1 MGFLMKM
8 GTFAKLTVAAAVA
21 SLGAQAAMA
30 QSSVT
35 MYGILD
41 TGVEFLTHAN
51 ANGDSLV
58 RVPKITGTIPSR
70 WGIRGREDLGGGY
83 AAIFTLEDGFNVGN
97 GAVNQ
102 GGRLFGRQAFVGID
116 SPYGQFTF
124 GRQYTMTNPVGS
136 DANIMGPAMYAVAST
151 DSYLPNART
160 DNTIAYKGKFE
171 GLTFGATY
179 SFARDSGSSAGS
191 GNSPG
196 EGTCVGGAGA
206 GIGCTAW
213 SAMLKYDKHSAYGVA
228 ASYELQ
234 HGGTGALANLY
245 NGLPAID
252 LSHASDEDIRINAN
266 GYVFVGPV
274 KLGAGW
280 LGRRVLT
287 QAQRVTVDT
296 YYLAAQYWIT
306 PALEL
311 EGTVFRVINN
321 QMDTRATAL
330 AALAAYHLS
339 KRTEVYVQTGYLTN
353 SKHGQYTIS
362 SGGGGSTPGAGM
374 GQLGLMLGV
383 RQNF

>member
-1 MGFLMKM
+1 MKLE
-8 GTFAKLTVAAAVA
+8 TFGRLAIAAAVA

-35 MYGILD
+35 LYGIVD
-41 TGVEFLTHAN
+41 TGVEFLTHSN
-51 ANGDSLV
+51 AQGDSIV

-70 WGIRGREDLGGGY
+70 WGIRGREDLGSGY
-83 AAIFTLEDGFNVGN
+83 AAIFTLENGFNLGS
-97 GAVNQ
+97 GSVNQ
-102 GGRLFGRQAFVGID
+102 GGRMFGRQAFVGID

-160 DNTIAYKGKFE
+160 DNTIGYKGEFE
-171 GLTFGATY
+171 GLTVGATY
-179 SFARDSGSSAGS
+179 SFARDTGSSAGS

-206 GIGCTAW
+206 GIACTAW
-213 SAMLKYDKHSAYGVA
+213 SAMLKYDKRNAYGLA

-252 LSHASDEDIRINAN
+252 LSHASDKDIRINGN

-287 QAQRVTVDT
+287 QTQRVSVDT
-296 YYLAAQYWIT
+296 YYVAAKYSIT
-306 PALEL
+306 PALDL

-339 KRTEVYVQTGYLTN
+339 KRTEIYAQTGYLLN
-353 SKHGQYTIS
+353 SKRGQYTIS
-362 SGGGGSTPGAGM
+362 SGGGGTTPGAGM
-374 GQLGLMLGV
+374 SQLGFMLGM